1 MEFKDRVA
9 AVTGSASGVQAQ
21 ELHEFLERQ
30 EMFQGLIQNQHYS
43 PYAAFKLLPYYARER
58 DEDEVPG
65 GTGTL
70 GL

>member
-1 MEFKDRVA
+1 
-9 AVTGSASGVQAQ
+9 
-21 ELHEFLERQ
+21 
-30 EMFQGLIQNQHYS
+30 MFQGLIQNQQYS

-58 DEDEVPG
+58 NDDERGG